1 MLNKY
6 IFERALEL
14 FWIVVIFASI
24 VFGVILALI
33 FLPFMGNE
41 TSIMLGIAV
50 FSVILFLPVFVV
62 VAHVLGTMRQNAK
75 RMIAYANGNY
85 TYSAIM
91 RESIKQAGTP
101 ENALY
106 RFREMVSEQL
116 NQAATDKK
124 IVEIN
129 QTIQK
134 FKEAKRDL
142 H

>member
-1 MLNKY
+1 M
-6 IFERALEL
+6 
-14 FWIVVIFASI
+14 
-24 VFGVILALI
+24 
-33 FLPFMGNE
+33 
-41 TSIMLGIAV
+41 

>member
-24 VFGVILALI
+24 VLGAILALI

-106 RFREMVSEQL
+106 RFREMVSKQL
-116 NQAATDKK
+116 NQAAIDKK

-129 QTIQK
+129 QTIPK
-134 FKEAKRDL
+134 FKEVKRDL

>member
-6 IFERALEL
+6 IFERTLEL
-14 FWIVVIFASI
+14 FWIVVIFTSI
-24 VFGVILALI
+24 VLGSILALI
-33 FLPFMGNE
+33 FPPFVRGE
-41 TSIMLGIAV
+41 TSIVLGIV
-50 FSVILFLPVFVV
+50 FFGIILFVPVFVIF
-62 VAHVLGTMRQNAK
+62 AGLLESMRQNAK

-91 RESIKQAGTP
+91 RESIKQTDTP

-124 IVEIN
+124 IVEIK

>member
-1 MLNKY
+1 M
-6 IFERALEL
+6 
-14 FWIVVIFASI
+14 
-24 VFGVILALI
+24 
-33 FLPFMGNE
+33 P
-41 TSIMLGIAV
+41 
-50 FSVILFLPVFVV
+50 
-62 VAHVLGTMRQNAK
+62 K

-129 QTIQK
+129 QTIPKNLKKRSVIYISFAFPLFLNGYQSHQK
-134 FKEAKRDL
+134 TAVESQNIVAVVENRKNIVRR
-142 H
+142 

>member
-24 VFGVILALI
+24 VLGAILALI

-91 RESIKQAGTP
+91 RENIKQAGTP

-106 RFREMVSEQL
+106 HFMEMVSERLIQE
-116 NQAATDKK
+116 AAAQKRAAKNK
-124 IVEIN
+124 I
-129 QTIQK
+129 IQE
-134 FKEAKRDL
+134 FKNAKRDL